1 MASPLKFVRFS
12 RSVLYS
18 SGTRTLR
25 SAPGRELFRQTNFGP
40 RAPPSHTIQR
50 FNYLTSLLIMSTTS
64 TAKSDYLLLFR
75 GNVWDRG
82 LSPAQL
88 QKVVSD
94 WMAWFERLKAE
105 GKCVGGNPLEDEGKV
120 ISGKQR
126 TVADGPFAE
135 SKEAIGGYF
144 YLTVADEKEAIE
156 IAKQCPGL
164 EYGSVVEVGP
174 VADEC
179 SIKQRAQEYSTQ
191 QLAGATA

>member
-1 MASPLKFVRFS
+1 
-12 RSVLYS
+12 
-18 SGTRTLR
+18 
-25 SAPGRELFRQTNFGP
+25 
-40 RAPPSHTIQR
+40 
-50 FNYLTSLLIMSTTS
+50 MSTTS

-105 GKCVGGNPLEDEGKV
+105 GKCVGGHPLEDEGKV
-120 ISGKQR
+120 ISGRQR

-144 YLTVADEKEAIE
+144 YLTVADENEAIE

-164 EYGSVVEVGP
+164 EYGSVVEGRP
-174 VADEC
+174 VKARGEEDSKRE
-179 SIKQRAQEYSTQ
+179 RASAAALVRRTALLGNWHFALLAPSTEIP
-191 QLAGATA
+191 TISPT